1 MMNESQ
7 RQDCFLYVITFG
19 IKMIVNDKKKNAY
32 QDTDNKNTD

>member
-1 MMNESQ
+1 MNESQ

-19 IKMIVNDKKKNAY
+19 IKMIVNDKKNAY